1 MTHAIGIKSTAS
13 KRQSLFRVAIM
24 QPRSLNFFLSLVF
37 LFFFLLVTVL
47 GLFAIE
53 RLSEFNRASADVRDI
68 WLPSTRFIGDLNN
81 FTSDFRAAEG
91 RYLLSSTPSE
101 TAANKSEMENL
112 DRAVAQAERGYE
124 GLHHAQA
131 TSELYDKFKA
141 NWIAYRQAVDRVLQR
156 YSSGET
162 AAAIDLYR
170 TTSQASYDAASDA
183 LERVTRLNV
192 ASAAAA
198 SDQADIAYRHSRALI
213 ILAMI
218 IAAILV
224 LGAVIY
230 IKHFISIPLL
240 DLAHGMQRL
249 AHNDTDIEVHGTD
262 RVDEIGEM
270 ARALMVFRTNAIE
283 LTLSQRSLAQQTSM
297 LEEKLAQEQRLTQL
311 QQDFVSMASHEFRT
325 PLTVIDGQAQRLIK
339 LGAKSTADVVE
350 RAGKI
355 RKAVLRMTTVM
366 ETLLSSSSLV
376 EGNAQLYYHPV
387 ELDLR
392 TLLEEVCQLHREVAP
407 QSRIWQK
414 LGTAPLPVLGDKKLL
429 PQMFG
434 NLISNALKYSPDG
447 GLIEITATIEGDKV
461 AVAVRDEGMGIP
473 EKDLAEI
480 FGRYNRGSNVSGI
493 VGTGV
498 GLYLVKI
505 VVELHNGSV
514 TVDSVEGKGSCF
526 TVRLPLLRPTKATAP
541 FEREQIAVDVT
552 GAEPSQ
558 SLHSPYI

>member
-1 MTHAIGIKSTAS
+1 MEGLYRLKKPPTKL
-13 KRQSLFRVAIM
+13 RPQSRVSIM

-47 GLFAIE
+47 GMFAIE

-91 RYLLSSTPSE
+91 RYLLSSTPTE
-101 TAANKSEMENL
+101 TAANKNEMESL
-112 DRAVAQAERGYE
+112 DRAVAQAQKGYE
-124 GLHHAQA
+124 ELQHAQA
-131 TSELYDKFKA
+131 SSDLYDKFKV
-141 NWIAYRQAVDRVLQR
+141 NWITYRDAVDRVLER
-156 YSSGET
+156 YASGEI
-162 AAAIDLYR
+162 AEAIDLYR
-170 TTSQASYDAASDA
+170 TTSQTTYGAASDA

-192 ASAAAA
+192 ASASAA
-198 SDQADIAYRHSRALI
+198 SDQIDTAYRNSRALI

-218 IAAILV
+218 VAALLV
-224 LGAVIY
+224 MGAVIY
-230 IKHFISIPLL
+230 IKRFISIPLL
-240 DLAHGMQRL
+240 GLAQGMRKL
-249 AHNDTDIEVHGTD
+249 AHNDTDIEIPGTD
-262 RVDEIGEM
+262 RIDEIGEM
-270 ARALMVFRTNAIE
+270 ARSLVVFRTNAIE
-283 LTLSQRSLAQQTSM
+283 LILSQRSLAQQTSM

-339 LGAKSTADVVE
+339 LGARSTADVVE

-355 RKAVLRMTTVM
+355 RKAVLRMTTVI
-366 ETLLSSSSLV
+366 ETLLSSSSMM
-376 EGNAQLYYHPV
+376 EGSAQLYYHPV

-392 TLLEEVCQLHREVAP
+392 AVLGEVCQLHREVAP

-414 LGTAPLPVLGDKKLL
+414 LGTTALLVVGDKKLL

-447 GLIEITATIEGDKV
+447 GLIEIV
-461 AVAVRDEGMGIP
+461 ASVEDSEVVVAVRDEGMGIP
-473 EKDLAEI
+473 EKDLADI
-480 FGRYNRGSNVSGI
+480 FGRYNRGSNVLGI

-526 TVRLPLLRPTKATAP
+526 TVRLPLLRPAKPPNLFQPKRVVVAT
-541 FEREQIAVDVT
+541 R
-552 GAEPSQ
+552 Q
-558 SLHSPYI
+558 S

>member
-1 MTHAIGIKSTAS
+1 ME
-13 KRQSLFRVAIM
+13 IM

-53 RLSEFNRASADVRDI
+53 RLSKFNRASADVRDI
-68 WLPSTRFIGDLNN
+68 WLPSTRYIGDLNN

-91 RYLLSSTPSE
+91 RYLLSSTPTE
-101 TAANKSEMENL
+101 TAANRSEMGNL
-112 DRAVAQAERGYE
+112 DRAVAQAQKGYE
-124 GLHHAQA
+124 SLQHAPA
-131 TSELYDKFKA
+131 TSDPYDKFKA
-141 NWIAYRQAVDRVLQR
+141 NWITYRNAVDRVLQS
-156 YSSGET
+156 YASGET
-162 AAAIDLYR
+162 AEAIDLYR
-170 TTSQASYDAASDA
+170 TTSQTAYDAASDA

-192 ASAAAA
+192 ASASAA
-198 SDQADIAYRHSRALI
+198 SDQADTAYRNSRALI

-218 IAAILV
+218 VAAVLV
-224 LGAVIY
+224 MGAVVY
-230 IKHFISIPLL
+230 IKRFISIPLL
-240 DLAHGMQRL
+240 DLAHGMRRL
-249 AHNDTDIEVHGTD
+249 AHNDTDIEVRGTD

-270 ARALMVFRTNAIE
+270 ARALVVFRTNAIE
-283 LTLSQRSLAQQTSM
+283 LILSQRSLAQQTSM

-325 PLTVIDGQAQRLIK
+325 PLTVVDGQAQRLIK
-339 LGAKSTADVVE
+339 LGARPDADVVE

-355 RKAVLRMTTVM
+355 RKAVLRMTTVI
-366 ETLLSSSSLV
+366 ETLLSSSSMMD
-376 EGNAQLYYHPV
+376 GSAQLYYHPV

-392 TLLEEVCQLHREVAP
+392 ALLDEVCQLHREVAP

-414 LGTAPLPVLGDKKLL
+414 LGTTPLPVLGDKKLL

-447 GLIEITATIEGDKV
+447 GLIEIEATVDGHTI
-461 AVAVRDEGMGIP
+461 AVAIRDEGMGIP
-473 EKDLAEI
+473 EKDLANI

-514 TVDSVEGKGSCF
+514 TVNSVEGKGSCF
-526 TVRLPLLRPTKATAP
+526 TVQLPLFRPATAASP
-541 FEREQIAVDVT
+541 FQPKQVVVETRE
-552 GAEPSQ
+552 S
-558 SLHSPYI
+558 

>member
-1 MTHAIGIKSTAS
+1 
-13 KRQSLFRVAIM
+13 M

-53 RLSEFNRASADVRDI
+53 RLSEFNRASADVRDV

-101 TAANKSEMENL
+101 TAANKNEMENL
-112 DRAVAQAERGYE
+112 ERAVAQAQKGYE
-124 GLHHAQA
+124 GLQRANA
-131 TSELYDKFKA
+131 SSELYDKFKA
-141 NWIAYRQAVDRVLQR
+141 NWIAYRHAVDRVLQH
-156 YSSGET
+156 YASGEP
-162 AAAIDLYR
+162 AEAIDLYR
-170 TTSQASYDAASDA
+170 TTSQTAYDASSDA
-183 LERVTRLNV
+183 LERVTRRNV
-192 ASAAAA
+192 ASATAA
-198 SDQADIAYRHSRALI
+198 SDQADIAYHNSRALI

-218 IAAILV
+218 VAAILV
-224 LGAVIY
+224 MGGVIY
-230 IKHFISIPLL
+230 IKHFVSIPLL
-240 DLAHGMQRL
+240 DLAHGMRRL
-249 AHNDTDIEVHGTD
+249 AQNETDIEIHGTD
-262 RVDEIGEM
+262 RIDEIGEM
-270 ARALMVFRTNAIE
+270 ARALVVFRTNAIE
-283 LTLSQRSLAQQTSM
+283 LILSQRSLAQQTSM

-339 LGAKSTADVVE
+339 LGARSVTDVVE

-355 RKAVLRMTTVM
+355 RKAVLRMTTVI
-366 ETLLSSSSLV
+366 EALLSSSSLM
-376 EGNAQLYYHPV
+376 EGGSAQLYYHPV

-392 TLLEEVCQLHREVAP
+392 ALLEEVCQLHREVAP

-414 LGTAPLPVLGDKKLL
+414 LGIAPLPILGDKKLL

-447 GLIEITATIEGDKV
+447 GVIDITATIEGNHV
-461 AVAVRDEGMGIP
+461 VVAVRDEGMGIP
-473 EKDLAEI
+473 EKDLANI

-514 TVDSVEGKGSCF
+514 AVDSVEGKGSCF
-526 TVRLPLLRPTKATAP
+526 TVRLPLLRPAKNANP
-541 FEREQIAVDVT
+541 FQPKQVVVETREN
-552 GAEPSQ
+552 
-558 SLHSPYI
+558 